1 MSQFFSVKMLYAIAC
16 FILGHTLGWYTH
28 NLQFVNDYWKDKVLL
43 PTVIF
48 GIPALLAFWYGTK
61 FAMEAV
67 PELWTARFV
76 AAVFSYLTFPLMTW
90 YYLGES
96 MFTVKTMSCVL
107 LAFCILL
114 IQIFVE

>member
-1 MSQFFSVKMLYAIAC
+1 MLYAIAC

-76 AAVFSYLTFPLMTW
+76 AAVFSYLTFF
-90 YYLGES
+90 E
-96 MFTVKTMSCVL
+96 L
-107 LAFCILL
+107 LNSANEFKKYNNNL
-114 IQIFVE
+114 IPSENREI